1 MGYNEHG
8 TLGYNI
14 QLVTLL
20 TDGSVSGFGPSSE
33 GDQGPP
39 MAMVSF
45 FPRTPTKNCIAR
57 VGWIK
62 LSRLW

>member
-1 MGYNEHG
+1 MTPLNE
-8 TLGYNI
+8 TA

-20 TDGSVSGFGPSSE
+20 TDGSVSGFVPSSE

-57 VGWIK
+57 VG
-62 LSRLW
+62 